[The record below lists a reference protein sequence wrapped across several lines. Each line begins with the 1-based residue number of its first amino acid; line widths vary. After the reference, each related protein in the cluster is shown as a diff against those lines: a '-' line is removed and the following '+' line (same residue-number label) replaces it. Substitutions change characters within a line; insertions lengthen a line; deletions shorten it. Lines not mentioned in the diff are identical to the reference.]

1 MIACELISALL
12 SGDFVRKHPLV
23 VKVAMI
29 AIKAAIKIGAA
40 QLAVQIP
47 SASLEVLDSMTDSLL
62 TDTLAIAYEEE
73 AADSG
78 AAGGAVDRAFMKRD
92 IGVTVEA
99 MMQNPSE
106 GLEEIV
112 DGQRE
117 LGRSQYLLFKEWLDT
132 KHPGWKGKLGLEP
145 VVQPGGSVEWLP
157 EHAL

>member
-99 MMQNPSE
+99 IGETLVPLTAGEATFGS
-106 GLEEIV
+106 
-112 DGQRE
+112 
-117 LGRSQYLLFKEWLDT
+117 
-132 KHPGWKGKLGLEP
+132 LGL
-145 VVQPGGSVEWLP
+145 GNLP
-157 EHAL
+157 AHGYPLGFTSCRYGINHRTGFRT

>member
-1 MIACELISALL
+1 M
-12 SGDFVRKHPLV
+12 RKHPLV

-78 AAGGAVDRAFMKRD
+78 ASLEQASTMPWFPTHETVCNGSRLCRPGEGNLKGYKFWGQPYIHREDYVQSRLRTAPTGDYARLCTIARRVHKDGLVLVGGVAASN
-92 IGVTVEA
+92 GP
-99 MMQNPSE
+99 Q
-106 GLEEIV
+106 
-112 DGQRE
+112 
-117 LGRSQYLLFKEWLDT
+117 
-132 KHPGWKGKLGLEP
+132 
-145 VVQPGGSVEWLP
+145 
-157 EHAL
+157 